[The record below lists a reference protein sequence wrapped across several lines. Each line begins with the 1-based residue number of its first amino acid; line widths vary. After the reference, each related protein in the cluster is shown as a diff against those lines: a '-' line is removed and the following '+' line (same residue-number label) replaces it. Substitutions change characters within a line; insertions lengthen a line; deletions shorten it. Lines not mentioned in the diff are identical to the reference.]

1 MNDLTPLFLLFA
13 VMNKKGFNSIKNAI
27 EAADGFN
34 SKINSISNIFT
45 MLPNLSGILSS
56 SSESGPSEK
65 NYIDTLK
72 SINEI
77 LSK

>member
-13 VMNKKGFNSIKNAI
+13 VTNKNGFNSIKNAI

-34 SKINSISNIFT
+34 SKINNISNIFT
-45 MLPNLSGILSS
+45 MLPKLTGIFNTQA
-56 SSESGPSEK
+56 ESIPSEK
-65 NYIDTLK
+65 SYVDTLK
-72 SINEI
+72 SISEI

>member
-1 MNDLTPLFLLFA
+1 MNNLTSMLLMLSL
-13 VMNKKGFNSIKNAI
+13 MNKNGFNSIKNAI